1 MTITFYIFYT
11 EIQVSNNKGT
21 ARLPASNY
29 TISTRSVKLRSFS
42 RIIKGDSLRIM
53 SIAPTSTFSPARI
66 LDLKA
71 SIEEKEVL
79 LIWTAPGDVLDMG
92 RVMSYKIFSSE
103 LSDSFYKRKQHLL
116 KEIAAKQRS
125 GIFL

>member
-1 MTITFYIFYT
+1 
-11 EIQVSNNKGT
+11 
-21 ARLPASNY
+21 
-29 TISTRSVKLRSFS
+29 
-42 RIIKGDSLRIM
+42 M

-103 LSDSFYKRKQHLL
+103 LSDSFYKRKQQLL

-125 GIFL
+125 GM